1 MLHTGKQTWKARKS
15 SLLQKDSKH
24 QSQTDVFKLIWLS
37 QGPHAIIYNQAL
49 KEGGQDYCGVLKPAS
64 AIETHVETLE
74 MLCVKCKGAFWQMQF
89 PPNEKSWFKL
99 LKSNSCRKARAL
111 RWLQHGLLSPPA
123 SSFSSPRYAEAGHK
137 NRKYLG
143 AIVEEP
149 CCFLH
154 CWHSLCSWLGRAP
167 RHSPGTGLQAA
178 VPLTMGNSTVLP
190 GKRKLLPQLSRR
202 GFFQP
207 TLHST
212 YTRT

>member
-37 QGPHAIIYNQAL
+37 QGPHAIIYNRAF
-49 KEGGQDYCGVLKPAS
+49 KEGGQDYCGVINPAS

-74 MLCVKCKGAFWQMQF
+74 MLCVKCKGAFWQMQL

-137 NRKYLG
+137 IESIWVQLWKSPAAFCTAGTRSAAGWGGHRGVPPGEDCGLPCPWPW
-143 AIVEEP
+143 ETPP
-149 CCFLH
+149 CCQTNVN
-154 CWHSLCSWLGRAP
+154 SSCSFP
-167 RHSPGTGLQAA
+167 EE
-178 VPLTMGNSTVLP
+178 V
-190 GKRKLLPQLSRR
+190 
-202 GFFQP
+202 FQP
-207 TLHST
+207 TLRSI